1 MVNCTKKLL
10 KLGKKVTES
19 PTMPQIVQTQVL
31 RPNAPAQTP
40 EDYYRIN
47 LTENF
52 LALITLL
59 NEKFAESTLITYE
72 GFSIIP
78 NVLVEHTKNQV
89 LEG

>member
-1 MVNCTKKLL
+1 
-10 KLGKKVTES
+10 
-19 PTMPQIVQTQVL
+19 MPQIVQTHVH
-31 RPNAPAQTP
+31 RPNAPAQAP
-40 EDYYRIN
+40 EDYYKIN

-59 NEKFAESTLITYE
+59 NEKLAESTLITDE

-78 NVLVEHTKNQV
+78 NVLVEHIKNQV